1 MAYRA
6 LYRTYRPGHF
16 SQMVGQEHITAI
28 LRNQV
33 QEGQLSHA
41 YLFCGPR
48 GTGKTTTAKVF
59 SRAVNCLHPVNGEP
73 CEQCPNCLVSR
84 EQNADII
91 EIDAASNTG
100 VDDVRDLISQAQFA
114 PLQLKKRVFI
124 VDEVHMLTKN
134 AFNAMLKTLEEPPAH
149 VIFILATTEPQKL
162 PATVISR
169 CQRFDFHRFTVP
181 HIVGYLQTVLQQA
194 GASIE
199 PDGLRIIARAAG
211 GAMRDALSLTDQCL
225 SFCGNTVST
234 ADVMAV
240 LGTMDEDFLFAVSDQ
255 LFSGDTRGLM
265 ESVERITATGS
276 DIKVFL
282 EDLSSHMRSLLLT
295 KSCGDC
301 RDMLECTDD
310 TMSRYMKQVKNLSQE
325 RLLYALEQLMKAQSD
340 MKYYPHPRYMLE
352 SVLLRIALPLEDRS
366 PEALLSRI
374 AALEEKLSKLEAGG
388 LSLSVQ
394 TVQAVQPVQT
404 SVQIVQPVQTSV
416 QVVQPVQAPV
426 QSPVQT
432 PVQAPVQPVLEDT
445 PPWEE
450 EGYIPEPPPEE
461 GYGYMPY
468 VPEEPAPVAPPPPPA
483 PVAPRPAPVERP
495 APQQTAPAPV
505 APVASTS
512 SGEASAL
519 WQQVLDTLLR
529 ENPMVY
535 RCARLGVAQDLD
547 DSRLV
552 VTFTPECAGKLSVI
566 NSPRNLTAL
575 QGILGR
581 IKPGVTAVLMEQKA
595 DPAEQKLREL
605 FGDKLTTK

>member
-59 SRAVNCLHPVNGEP
+59 SRAVNCLHPINGEP

-91 EIDAASNTG
+91 EIDAASRTS
-100 VDDVRDLISQAQFA
+100 VDNVRDLISQAQFS

-124 VDEVHMLTKN
+124 IDEVHMLSKS

-149 VIFILATTEPQKL
+149 VIFILATTEPEKM
-162 PATVISR
+162 PPTVISR

-194 GASIE
+194 GASVE

-310 TMSRYMKQVKNLSQE
+310 TMIRYMKQVKAVSQE

-374 AALEEKLSKLEAGG
+374 AALEEKLSRLEAGG
-388 LSLSVQ
+388 LSLPAQ
-394 TVQAVQPVQT
+394 TVPPV
-404 SVQIVQPVQTSV
+404 P
-416 QVVQPVQAPV
+416 QPVQAPA
-426 QSPVQT
+426 QPPVQK
-432 PVQAPVQPVLEDT
+432 PAPEEA

-450 EGYIPEPPPEE
+450 AYIPEPPPED
-461 GYGYMPY
+461 GYGYVPY
-468 VPEEPAPVAPPPPPA
+468 VPEEPAPAAPPPPPA
-483 PVAPRPAPVERP
+483 PPAPKPAPAPVERP
-495 APQQTAPAPV
+495 APQQAAPAP
-505 APVASTS
+505 AASTG

-519 WQQVLDTLLR
+519 WQQVLNTLLK

-535 RCARLGVAQDLD
+535 RCARLGVAQALD

-552 VTFTPECAGKLSVI
+552 VAFAPEYAGKLSVI
-566 NSPRNLTAL
+566 NSPRNIAAL

>member
-6 LYRTYRPGHF
+6 LYRTYRPGNF

-48 GTGKTTTAKVF
+48 GTGKTTTAKVL
-59 SRAVNCLHPVNGEP
+59 SRAVNCQHPVNGEP
-73 CEQCPNCLVSR
+73 CEQCSNCLVSR

-91 EIDAASNTG
+91 EIDAASNTS

-124 VDEVHMLTKN
+124 IDEVHMLSKS
-134 AFNAMLKTLEEPPAH
+134 AFNALLKTLEEPPAH

-181 HIVGYLQTVLQQA
+181 HIVGYLQRVLQQA

-225 SFCGNTVST
+225 SFCGNTVT
-234 ADVMAV
+234 AADVMAV

-265 ESVERITATGS
+265 ESVERITASGS

-282 EDLSSHMRSLLLT
+282 EDLSGHMRSLLLT

-310 TMSRYMKQVKNLSQE
+310 TMSRYMKQVKPVSQE
-325 RLLYALEQLMKAQSD
+325 RLLYALEQLMKAQSE
-340 MKYYPHPRYMLE
+340 MRYYPHPRYMLE

-388 LSLSVQ
+388 LP
-394 TVQAVQPVQT
+394 VQAAQPVQPVA
-404 SVQIVQPVQTSV
+404 QPVQK
-416 QVVQPVQAPV
+416 
-426 QSPVQT
+426 
-432 PVQAPVQPVLEDT
+432 PVQAPVQPPMQKPAPEEA

-450 EGYIPEPPPEE
+450 EAYIPEPPPEE
-461 GYGYMPY
+461 GYGYIPY
-468 VPEEPAPVAPPPPPA
+468 VPEESATVEPPPRPAPAVPQ
-483 PVAPRPAPVERP
+483 PAPVERP
-495 APQQTAPAPV
+495 APQQAAPAP
-505 APVASTS
+505 APSSAATG

-519 WQQVLDTLLR
+519 WQQVLNTLLK

-552 VTFTPECAGKLSVI
+552 VAFAPEYAGKLSVI
-566 NSPRNLTAL
+566 NSPRNMASL

-581 IKPGVTAVLMEQKA
+581 IKPGVTAVFMEQKA

>member
-28 LRNQV
+28 LKNQV

-225 SFCGNTVST
+225 SFCGNTVSA

-282 EDLSSHMRSLLLT
+282 EDLSSHMRNLLLT

-301 RDMLECTDD
+301 GDMLECTDD
-310 TMSRYMKQVKNLSQE
+310 TMSRYLKQVKNLPQE

-366 PEALLSRI
+366 PEALLSRM

-388 LSLSVQ
+388 LSLPVQ
-394 TVQAVQPVQT
+394 TVQAVQPVQ
-404 SVQIVQPVQTSV
+404 
-416 QVVQPVQAPV
+416 VVQPAQAPMQAPV
-426 QSPVQT
+426 QVP
-432 PVQAPVQPVLEDT
+432 AQPVPADT

-450 EGYIPEPPPEE
+450 DYIPEPPPEE
-461 GYGYMPY
+461 GYGYVPY
-468 VPEEPAPVAPPPPPA
+468 VPEEPAPAAPPPKAAPA
-483 PVAPRPAPVERP
+483 APRPAPVERP
-495 APQQTAPAPV
+495 APRQPAPAPA
-505 APVASTS
+505 APAAST
-512 SGEASAL
+512 GNGDASAL
-519 WQQVLDTLLR
+519 WQQVLNTLLR

-552 VTFTPECAGKLSVI
+552 VAFAPEYAGKLSVI
-566 NSPRNLTAL
+566 NSPRNMASL
-575 QGILGR
+575 QGILAR
-581 IKPGVTAVLMEQKA
+581 LKPGVTAVFMEQKA

>member
-28 LRNQV
+28 LKNQV

-282 EDLSSHMRSLLLT
+282 EDLSSHMRNLLLT

-301 RDMLECTDD
+301 GDMLECTDD
-310 TMSRYMKQVKNLSQE
+310 TMSRYLKQVKNLSQE

-366 PEALLSRI
+366 PEALLSRM
-374 AALEEKLSKLEAGG
+374 AALEEKLRKLEAGG
-388 LSLSVQ
+388 LTLPVQ
-394 TVQAVQPVQT
+394 TVQAVQPVQ
-404 SVQIVQPVQTSV
+404 
-416 QVVQPVQAPV
+416 VVQPAQAPMQAPV
-426 QSPVQT
+426 QVP
-432 PVQAPVQPVLEDT
+432 AQPVPADT

-450 EGYIPEPPPEE
+450 DYIPEPPPEE
-461 GYGYMPY
+461 GYGYVPY
-468 VPEEPAPVAPPPPPA
+468 VPEEPAPAAPPPKAAPA
-483 PVAPRPAPVERP
+483 APRPAPVERP
-495 APQQTAPAPV
+495 APRQPAPA
-505 APVASTS
+505 APAAST
-512 SGEASAL
+512 GNGDASAL
-519 WQQVLDTLLR
+519 WQQVLNTLLR

-552 VTFTPECAGKLSVI
+552 VAFAPEYAGKLSVI
-566 NSPRNLTAL
+566 NSPRNMASL
-575 QGILGR
+575 QGILAR
-581 IKPGVTAVLMEQKA
+581 LKPGVTAVFMEQKA

>member
-282 EDLSSHMRSLLLT
+282 EDLSSHMRNLLLT

-301 RDMLECTDD
+301 EDMLECTDD
-310 TMSRYMKQVKNLSQE
+310 TMSRYLKQVKNLSQE

-366 PEALLSRI
+366 PEALLCRI
-374 AALEEKLSKLEAGG
+374 AALEEKLRKLEAGG
-388 LSLSVQ
+388 LTLPVQ
-394 TVQAVQPVQT
+394 TVQAVQPVQ
-404 SVQIVQPVQTSV
+404 
-416 QVVQPVQAPV
+416 VVQPAQAPMQAPV
-426 QSPVQT
+426 QVP
-432 PVQAPVQPVLEDT
+432 AQPVPADT

-450 EGYIPEPPPEE
+450 DYIPEPPPEE
-461 GYGYMPY
+461 GYGYVPY

-495 APQQTAPAPV
+495 APRQPAPAPA
-505 APVASTS
+505 APAAST
-512 SGEASAL
+512 GNGDASAL
-519 WQQVLDTLLR
+519 WQQVLNTLLR

-552 VTFTPECAGKLSVI
+552 VAFAPEYAGKLSVI
-566 NSPRNLTAL
+566 NSPRNMASL
-575 QGILGR
+575 QGILAR
-581 IKPGVTAVLMEQKA
+581 LKPGVAAVFMEQKA